1 MFYYVLLW
9 LLALLFLSPFS
20 RGRISFWMDLMKNA
34 FTMLPTWTPLYSSM
48 RSMAWIPAWKTF
60 GSWLDSLPQKCG
72 ALSPATSFD
81 FENISQWTLF
91 MFKQHCH
98 TLASS
103 VSSRC
108 FTYILESLFLKSW
121 QTLWDLWNGQ
131 SANVT
136 ISCSHGDG
144 HEAMSTE
151 PHLWISC
158 YIGLSEKRLN
168 PIVPN
173 GFADHYPYIKWLFHW
188 GY

>member
-1 MFYYVLLW
+1 MSNMTKPRWRSTLVNCNHINEENVSWTMFYYVLLW
-9 LLALLFLSPFS
+9 LLALLFLSPFP

-48 RSMAWIPAWKTF
+48 RSMACIPAWKTF

-72 ALSPATSFD
+72 ALSPVCRATSFD

-108 FTYILESLFLKSW
+108 FTYILESLFSQEL
-121 QTLWDLWNGQ
+121 
-131 SANVT
+131 AN
-136 ISCSHGDG
+136 
-144 HEAMSTE
+144 
-151 PHLWISC
+151 PL
-158 YIGLSEKRLN
+158 GLVKRT
-168 PIVPN
+168 VCQR
-173 GFADHYPYIKWLFHW
+173 HH
-188 GY
+188 